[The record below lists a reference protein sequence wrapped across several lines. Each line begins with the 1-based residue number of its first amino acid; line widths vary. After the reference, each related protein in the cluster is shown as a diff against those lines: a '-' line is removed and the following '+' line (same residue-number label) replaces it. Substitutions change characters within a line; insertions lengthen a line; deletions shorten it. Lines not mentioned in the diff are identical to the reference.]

1 MTRKRAG
8 KTLLRQLTESCSS
21 CRGTGHIKSVRAES
35 YEVLRAI
42 DQKLVS
48 LGTKGA
54 IVLSVHPEVFD
65 FISSVEYNSILAI
78 EGKFGV
84 QITFL
89 SKPVLH
95 KTQFEIN
102 KQA

>member
-8 KTLLRQLTESCSS
+8 KTLIRQLTESCST
-21 CRGTGHIKSVRAES
+21 CRGTGYLKSSRAES

-42 DQKLVS
+42 DQKLAH
-48 LGTKGA
+48 LGVKGA
-54 IVLSVHPEVFD
+54 IVLSVYPEIFD
-65 FISSVEYNSILAI
+65 FISSIEYNSILAL

-89 SKPVLH
+89 SKPTLLR
-95 KTQFEIN
+95 TQFEIN
-102 KQA
+102 KQ